1 MLLLLVMSVAVSVR
15 IMSVRSLLVSVTMM
29 SFAGFRQRIDMN
41 DR

>member
-41 DR
+41 NR